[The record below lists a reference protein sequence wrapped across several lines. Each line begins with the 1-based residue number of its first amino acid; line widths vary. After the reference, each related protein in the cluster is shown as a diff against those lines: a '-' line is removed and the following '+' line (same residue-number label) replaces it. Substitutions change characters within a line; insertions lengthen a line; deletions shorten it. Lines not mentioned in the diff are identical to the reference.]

1 MKVRPTALP
10 CPHVTYTTD
19 DMDTDMEH
27 YRWLVTAALK
37 FSVFAVVSL
46 GPSPMKSFCLLL
58 ICELAFLSSY
68 ESFVFRL
75 QLHAAELSVSS
86 EHTEKQKLV

>member
-27 YRWLVTAALK
+27 YRWLVTAPLK
-37 FSVFAVVSL
+37 FSVFAVISLLHPLLNPSACYLLVSL
-46 GPSPMKSFCLLL
+46 LLYPHMNPL
-58 ICELAFLSSY
+58 YLDCSY
-68 ESFVFRL
+68 M
-75 QLHAAELSVSS
+75 Q
-86 EHTEKQKLV
+86 QN